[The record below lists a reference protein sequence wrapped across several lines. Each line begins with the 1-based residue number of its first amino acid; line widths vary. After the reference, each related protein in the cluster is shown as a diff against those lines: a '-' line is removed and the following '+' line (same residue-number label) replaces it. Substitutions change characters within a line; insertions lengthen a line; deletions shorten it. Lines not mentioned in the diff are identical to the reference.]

1 MSMANSLEVRVP
13 FLDHVFADF
22 VTSLPASYKIDNATK
37 NIGKKI
43 LVDAFSDLLPD
54 EIVYRKKMGFVFP
67 LADFMRRGRFRQ
79 VIEDTLSETSL
90 REKGLL
96 NPKVVQDLKK
106 DFFESNDISTQN
118 YRAHLRVWMATLL
131 ELWLRRYSVS

>member
-1 MSMANSLEVRVP
+1 
-13 FLDHVFADF
+13 
-22 VTSLPASYKIDNATK
+22 
-37 NIGKKI
+37 
-43 LVDAFSDLLPD
+43 
-54 EIVYRKKMGFVFP
+54 
-67 LADFMRRGRFRQ
+67 
-79 VIEDTLSETSL
+79 
-90 REKGLL
+90 L